1 MRLLRWQKVRRMVCE
16 TRYLQVVVQAAAE
29 VHLPE
34 RHVGQLGVE
43 EDAQLGADVQ
53 RRPPGHGLLL
63 GGDVDLRLVELP
75 QVLLQRQAHAS
86 PQQLRL
92 RGAAA
97 CRRRSAHHP
106 AQGVWGRGGG
116 VAGENQD

>member
-1 MRLLRWQKVRRMVCE
+1 MYLLREMRRTVCDA
-16 TRYLQVVVQAAAE
+16 RYLQVVIQAAAE

-53 RRPPGHGLLL
+53 RRPPGLGLLL
-63 GGDVDLRLVELP
+63 GRDVDLSLVELP

-86 PQQLRL
+86 SQQLRL
-92 RGAAA
+92 RGAAG

-106 AQGVWGRGGG
+106 AQGVWWGGG
-116 VAGENQD
+116 IAGANH